1 MPPMPRRLTLVTLL
15 PFVVAT
21 AHAATREDAAPVEG
35 RSDVYYVGLLGTT
48 LNHRKVG
55 ALDDATWS
63 SAGTLVAGSYLTDLF
78 HAEFRAGKG
87 LRGGNVTPDFTL
99 NIDYFA
105 SWYIGLQYPLTP
117 YAHVYGQFGFSY
129 IQGTAQLRNSGADR
143 NRPYRN
149 INNHY
154 PESAF
159 SVSWITG
166 IDLEVINNT
175 YLVLEGG
182 RLFKDTGSRA
192 DTFQFSSG
200 IRYEF

>member
-1 MPPMPRRLTLVTLL
+1 MLTRPTRFASATLL
-15 PFVVAT
+15 SLVVVT
-21 AHAATREDAAPVEG
+21 AQAATDTDEAPATDK
-35 RSDVYYVGLLGTT
+35 SDTYYVSLLGTT
-48 LNHRKVG
+48 LNHRSIGTV
-55 ALDDATWS
+55 DESTWS

-87 LRGGNVTPDFTL
+87 LSDGNISPDLTL

-129 IQGTAQLRNSGADR
+129 IHGTADLQNPGEDR
-143 NRPYRN
+143 NKPFRN
-149 INNHY
+149 INDHY
-154 PESAF
+154 PDSSF

-166 IDLEVINNT
+166 IDLEVISNT

-182 RLFKDTGSRA
+182 RLFKDTGSKA
-192 DTFQFSSG
+192 NTFQFSTG